1 MEIPPAMLDRLLT
14 SRRLSLRPIEPA
26 EATTLHELWIDE
38 RVRRFLWDGKVI
50 PFEQTQDTVE
60 KSVRLFEERGF
71 GLWGMHEHGS
81 AELIGF
87 VGYWYFRTPPAL
99 ELVYGVHHL
108 HWNLG
113 LATEASRS
121 VIAYGFDQL
130 GFETI
135 DASTDVG
142 NSASVKVL
150 EKLGMS
156 FRRRNVVEGLDTLFH
171 SLQRNEWWK
180 ANKPLASRND
190 GQS

>member
-1 MEIPPAMLDRLLT
+1 MLDRLLT
-14 SRRLSLRPIEPA
+14 SQRLSLRPIEPA

-38 RVRRFLWDGKVI
+38 PVRRFLWDGKVI
-50 PFEQTQDTVE
+50 PLEQTQE
-60 KSVRLFEERGF
+60 IAGKNVRLFEERGF
-71 GLWGMHEHGS
+71 GLWGMHEHDS
-81 AELIGF
+81 AKLLGF
-87 VGYWYFRTPPAL
+87 AGYWYFRTPPVL

-130 GFETI
+130 RFETI

-142 NSASVKVL
+142 NIASAKVL

-156 FRRRNVVEGLDTLFH
+156 FRQRAIVDGLDTLFYV
-171 SLQRNEWWK
+171 L
-180 ANKPLASRND
+180 PLDAWRK
-190 GQS
+190 